1 MPAARL
7 FPDSNRARGF
17 QVTWGG
23 YLWVIAQV
31 GRYPD
36 AGDLA
41 DSVNV
46 YTMIEASVMAKA
58 NATATKMTMATSS
71 CRLVSVARANTSEP
85 TMVPG
90 RRPAVPHLTT
100 AQSMS

>member
-58 NATATKMTMATSS
+58 NATATKIQGRWDVGPVGRSK
-71 CRLVSVARANTSEP
+71 SVPPVRGP
-85 TMVPG
+85 
-90 RRPAVPHLTT
+90 RR
-100 AQSMS
+100 

>member
-58 NATATKMTMATSS
+58 NATATKIQGRWDVGPVG
-71 CRLVSVARANTSEP
+71 C
-85 TMVPG
+85 
-90 RRPAVPHLTT
+90 RRPAI
-100 AQSMS
+100 MSG

>member
-7 FPDSNRARGF
+7 FPDSNRTRGF

-46 YTMIEASVMAKA
+46 YTMIEASVMG
-58 NATATKMTMATSS
+58 TFI
-71 CRLVSVARANTSEP
+71 
-85 TMVPG
+85 
-90 RRPAVPHLTT
+90 HLTLT
-100 AQSMS
+100 NSSKTIWEKLKPNSNQHLRVFPRIHACG